1 MPQVSLDVQPSRQ
14 SSGNSEGPNVGRPVQ
29 PNSRP
34 RVVLLESGVK
44 ALVEVVGLA
53 DVDAVVEAVLVS
65 TEVVDTGDGIE
76 G

>member
-1 MPQVSLDVQPSRQ
+1 MPQIGLDIQPRRQ

-44 ALVEVVGLA
+44 ALVEVIGLA

-65 TEVVDTGDGIE
+65 TEVVDASDAVKG
-76 G
+76 